1 MSKSHDEPLKT
12 PQAKT
17 YEQAYVVDNK
27 LYRYSITDLYKS
39 KAEYL
44 SDELVYIKKCYQEQL
59 DRAEV
64 LADRIEMSVRTLI
77 KIRGI
82 ICCPPYPQTAEIQL
96 NDILKE
102 INYFE
107 DWYMKKYN
115 KMALYDQLKAREV

>member
-1 MSKSHDEPLKT
+1 MSKSHDEPLEIL
-12 PQAKT
+12 QARPHEK
-17 YEQAYVVDNK
+17 AYVVNNK
-27 LYRYSITDLYKS
+27 LYRHSIIDLYKG

-64 LADRIEMSVRTLI
+64 LADKVEMSIRALI
-77 KIRGI
+77 KIRDI
-82 ICCPPYPQTAEIQL
+82 IRCSFYQQAAEVKL

-107 DWYMKKYN
+107 DWYMRKYN

>member
-1 MSKSHDEPLKT
+1 MSKSHDEPLET
-12 PQAKT
+12 PQAKA
-17 YEQAYVVDNK
+17 YEQAYVVGNK
-27 LYRYSITDLYKS
+27 LYHYSITDLYKS

-64 LADRIEMSVRTLI
+64 LADRIEMSIRALI
-77 KIRGI
+77 NIRDI
-82 ICCPPYPQTAEIQL
+82 IRCSFYQQSAEVKL

-102 INYFE
+102 IKYFE

>member
-1 MSKSHDEPLKT
+1 MSKSHDEPLDI

-17 YEQAYVVDNK
+17 YEQAYVVGNK
-27 LYRYSITDLYKS
+27 LYRYSITDFYKG

-77 KIRGI
+77 KIRDI
-82 ICCPPYPQTAEIQL
+82 IRCPPYPQTAEIQL
-96 NDILKE
+96 YDILKE

>member
-1 MSKSHDEPLKT
+1 MSKSHNEPLET
-12 PQAKT
+12 PQARPH
-17 YEQAYVVDNK
+17 EQAYVVDNK
-27 LYRYSITDLYKS
+27 LYRYSITDFYKG

-64 LADRIEMSVRTLI
+64 LADRVEMSIRALI
-77 KIRGI
+77 NIRDI
-82 ICCPPYPQTAEIQL
+82 IRCSFYQQVAEVKL

-102 INYFE
+102 IKYFE
-107 DWYMKKYN
+107 DWYMRKYN